1 MKASKKEL
9 EADFFRVGK
18 KEKTMIY
25 VFFILLLLLWSIP
38 IYSLVT
44 NSLKVNGWSN
54 YSYVLSHDINGV
66 PFWRYFVNSGIN
78 AIGSSSLVVFICVLS
93 GFAFSKI
100 NFRGRKVLFQFSV
113 ICLAISG
120 PVLIVPFFYI
130 LKNLHLYN
138 THLGIIFCETTIT
151 VPFGL
156 LMMKNYFDGLPEE
169 LMESAGIDGATIFQT
184 FRHIYL
190 PLAAPAII
198 NLAVLQLMW
207 SLQDFLFPLMF
218 LTREKLYT
226 TTVAVNSF
234 QGIYGMTPQNLGRYN
249 AALVLISIPSIIIF
263 VIAQKYIINGVTA
276 GAVKG

>member
-25 VFFILLLLLWSIP
+25 GFFILLLLLWSIP

-120 PVLIVPFFYI
+120 PVLIVPFFYN
-130 LKNLHLYN
+130 K
-138 THLGIIFCETTIT
+138 
-151 VPFGL
+151 
-156 LMMKNYFDGLPEE
+156 KD
-169 LMESAGIDGATIFQT
+169 
-184 FRHIYL
+184 
-190 PLAAPAII
+190 
-198 NLAVLQLMW
+198 
-207 SLQDFLFPLMF
+207 
-218 LTREKLYT
+218 
-226 TTVAVNSF
+226 
-234 QGIYGMTPQNLGRYN
+234 
-249 AALVLISIPSIIIF
+249 
-263 VIAQKYIINGVTA
+263 
-276 GAVKG
+276 

>member
-25 VFFILLLLLWSIP
+25 GFFILLLLLWSIP

-207 SLQDFLFPLMF
+207 SLQVF
-218 LTREKLYT
+218 
-226 TTVAVNSF
+226 
-234 QGIYGMTPQNLGRYN
+234 
-249 AALVLISIPSIIIF
+249 SIPF
-263 VIAQKYIINGVTA
+263 DVPY
-276 GAVKG
+276 KGKALYDNRCGKFFSGNLRYDATESWTI

>member
-1 MKASKKEL
+1 
-9 EADFFRVGK
+9 
-18 KEKTMIY
+18 
-25 VFFILLLLLWSIP
+25 
-38 IYSLVT
+38 
-44 NSLKVNGWSN
+44 
-54 YSYVLSHDINGV
+54 
-66 PFWRYFVNSGIN
+66 
-78 AIGSSSLVVFICVLS
+78 
-93 GFAFSKI
+93 
-100 NFRGRKVLFQFSV
+100 
-113 ICLAISG
+113 
-120 PVLIVPFFYI
+120 
-130 LKNLHLYN
+130 
-138 THLGIIFCETTIT
+138 
-151 VPFGL
+151 
-156 LMMKNYFDGLPEE
+156 MMKNYFDGLPEE